1 MPDSPSHLFVYGT
14 LRSDAGGEMHQRLM
28 RGVRFAGRASIGGR
42 MYDHGWHP
50 SAVPSTD
57 PAERI
62 TGELYAIDADA
73 GDALLAALDEYEG
86 YDAAHPASSP
96 FVRRAVE
103 AAREDGTR
111 VMTWVYFCNEPV
123 DGLPRIAS
131 GDWIG
136 GRGG

>member
-42 MYDHGWHP
+42 MYHAGWHP
-50 SAVPSTD
+50 SAVPSAD
-57 PAERI
+57 PAERVR
-62 TGELYAIDADA
+62 GELYAIDPGAA
-73 GDALLAALDEYEG
+73 RALLATLDEYEG

-96 FVRRAVE
+96 FVRHAVE
-103 AAREDGTR
+103 AVREDGTR
-111 VMTWVYFCNEPV
+111 ATTWVYFCNGPV
-123 DGLPRIAS
+123 DGLPRITS

-136 GRGG
+136 G

>member
-1 MPDSPSHLFVYGT
+1 MTMAGSPSHLFVYGT
-14 LRSDAGGEMHQRLM
+14 LRSDAGGEMHQRL
-28 RGVRFAGRASIGGR
+28 VRFAGRGSIRGR
-42 MYDHGWHP
+42 MYNNGWHP
-50 SAVPSTD
+50 SAVPSAD

-62 TGELYAIDADA
+62 AGELYAIDAAA

-96 FVRRAVE
+96 FVRQAVD
-103 AAREDGTR
+103 AVGEDGTR
-111 VMTWVYFCNEPV
+111 VTTWVYFCNEPV

-136 GRGG
+136 R